1 MPRGHLDPRPRVFER
16 LVLQPLRPQPQLA
29 TEPEQ
34 PLLVGTHEMDHALAP
49 HGVAVKPHAAVEG
62 EAHPLAAACKL
73 PIWRRYWQGMRPS
86 GVAGGTGGAP
96 PEKKAL
102 YRPGADR
109 VVGVGTPPAAL
120 AQVYIRQRHPAV

>member
-1 MPRGHLDPRPRVFER
+1 MPRGHPDPRPRVLER

-73 PIWRRYWQGMRPS
+73 PIWRRYWQVMRPYE
-86 GVAGGTGGAP
+86 VAGTTGVSP
-96 PEKKAL
+96 SEK
-102 YRPGADR
+102 GEH
-109 VVGVGTPPAAL
+109 
-120 AQVYIRQRHPAV
+120 IHPSA

>member
-49 HGVAVKPHAAVEG
+49 HGVAVKAHAPVAG
-62 EAHPLAAACKL
+62 GAHPLAAGGEL
-73 PIWRRYWQGMRPS
+73 PLWRRRP
-86 GVAGGTGGAP
+86 
-96 PEKKAL
+96 
-102 YRPGADR
+102 PGRAAS
-109 VVGVGTPPAAL
+109 PPAAGPPR
-120 AQVYIRQRHPAV
+120 ARPPKNTPTAPPPA

>member
-49 HGVAVKPHAAVEG
+49 HGVAVKPPPA
-62 EAHPLAAACKL
+62 
-73 PIWRRYWQGMRPS
+73 R
-86 GVAGGTGGAP
+86 AGGDP
-96 PEKKAL
+96 P
-102 YRPGADR
+102 
-109 VVGVGTPPAAL
+109 PPAAWK
-120 AQVYIRQRHPAV
+120 IPTMPRHSPGKRPPHARPCPPSPPALKQ